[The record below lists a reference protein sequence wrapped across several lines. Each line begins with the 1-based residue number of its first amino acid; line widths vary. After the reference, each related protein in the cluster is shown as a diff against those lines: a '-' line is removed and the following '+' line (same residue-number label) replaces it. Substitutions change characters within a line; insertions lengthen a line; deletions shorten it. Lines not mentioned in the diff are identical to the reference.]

1 MSAKTHLAKA
11 IHWPAGAQV
20 HPREMLAAAL
30 GMGMPLLLAGA
41 TGQIALGQAAALGS
55 LAIGAGAVAGS
66 GIDARDEARIRPL
79 AALLAPVAA
88 AAGIA
93 AALAGHGILTDAIVL
108 LLAGAAACL
117 GGYSRPLAI
126 AATRFVLFLIIATSA
141 ASAVPHRAGFLLLAL
156 AGALWTCLLCLLLAP
171 RATALPQADTRLPLP
186 LPLPTTAQRLRRW
199 RRTLSQWAGW
209 QYTLRLVLGLGCAGI
224 LRGMFPNHHFEWI
237 TLTVAILLQ
246 RQPEGFA
253 VKATQR
259 VAGTLLGVL
268 GASLLLGHQPPYWL
282 VAFNAGWLA
291 GIRPLLRLRNYLA
304 YSAVMTPLMVMIM
317 SASGPADAS
326 MLMDRVAATAIGAV
340 IVLLVDRLALKAA
353 GGVLAN

>member
-11 IHWPAGAQV
+11 IQWPAGAQV

-30 GMGMPLLLAGA
+30 GMGVPLLLAGA

-66 GIDARDEARIRPL
+66 GIDARDESRIGPL

-88 AAGIA
+88 AAAIA
-93 AALAGHGILTDAIVL
+93 ATLAGHGVLTDVIVL
-108 LLAGAAACL
+108 LLAGAAACI

-126 AATRFVLFLIIATSA
+126 AATRFILFLIIATGA
-141 ASAVPHRAGFLLLAL
+141 ASAAPHRAGFLLLTL

-171 RATALPQADTRLPLP
+171 RAKAPPQAATA
-186 LPLPTTAQRLRRW
+186 LPLPTAAQRLRRW

-209 QYTLRLVLGLGCAGI
+209 QYSLRLVLGLGCAGI
-224 LRGMFPNHHFEWI
+224 LRWLFPGHHFEWI

-246 RQPEGFA
+246 RQPEGFS

-268 GASLLLGHQPPYWL
+268 GASLLLGHQLPYWL

-317 SASGPADAS
+317 GASGPANGGL
-326 MLMDRVAATAIGAV
+326 LMDRVAATAIGAV
-340 IVLLVDRLALKAA
+340 IVLLVDRIAMKAA
-353 GGVLAN
+353 GGALAN

>member
-41 TGQIALGQAAALGS
+41 MGQIALGQAAALGS

-66 GIDARDEARIRPL
+66 GIDAQDESRIRPL

-88 AAGIA
+88 AAAIA
-93 AALAGHGILTDAIVL
+93 AVAAGHGALTDVIVL
-108 LLAGAAACL
+108 LLAGAAACI

-126 AATRFVLFLIIATSA
+126 AATRFILFLIIATGA
-141 ASAVPHRAGFLLLAL
+141 ASAAPHRAGFLLLTL

-171 RATALPQADTRLPLP
+171 RARALPQPGTPLA
-186 LPLPTTAQRLRRW
+186 LPTTAQRLRRW
-199 RRTLSQWAGW
+199 RRTLSHWAGW
-209 QYTLRLVLGLGCAGI
+209 QYTLRLVLGLACACI
-224 LRGMFPNHHFEWI
+224 LRWLLPGHHFEWI

-268 GASLLLGHQPPYWL
+268 GASLLLGHQLPYWL

-317 SASGPADAS
+317 GASRPADAG
-326 MLMDRVAATAIGAV
+326 MLMDRVAATAIGAA
-340 IVLLVDRLALKAA
+340 IVLLVDRIALKAA
-353 GGVLAN
+353 GGALAN